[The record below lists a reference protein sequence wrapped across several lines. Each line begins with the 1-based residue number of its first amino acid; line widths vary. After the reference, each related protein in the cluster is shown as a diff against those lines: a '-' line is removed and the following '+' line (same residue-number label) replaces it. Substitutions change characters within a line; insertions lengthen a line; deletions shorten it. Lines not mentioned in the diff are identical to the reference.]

1 MSDENRRIV
10 RREMM
15 LDLNYRLRLADCMF
29 FAAAETLISA
39 AALEDW
45 SGRSEALRRIGEY
58 GQSLRMIARDL
69 SLVSAGKQAVFPPEL
84 APWIFEGSDGDSA
97 AQLQLKRLRVVA
109 EGMELAVD
117 RELLQM
123 ELRHE

>member
-1 MSDENRRIV
+1 MNDENRQIV

-15 LDLNYRLRLADCMF
+15 LDLNYRLRLADGLF
-29 FAAAETLISA
+29 FAAAETLVSA

-45 SGRSEALRRIGEY
+45 NGRCETLRRIGAY
-58 GQSLRMIARDL
+58 GRALRTIARDL
-69 SLVSAGKQAVFPPEL
+69 SLVSKGRQTVFPPEL
-84 APWIFEGSDGDSA
+84 APWIFEGSDGDIA
-97 AQLQLKRLRVVA
+97 AQLQLKRLRVIA

-117 RELLQM
+117 GELLQM